1 MVSTAPAPEGAAV
14 RFSSTGGVVEVLVGG
29 SHWVVSTLPIIGPSG
44 LTTVDLTYTAVSI
57 VDATG
62 ATGLTSQA
70 FIPTPEALW
79 EVTT

>member
-1 MVSTAPAPEGAAV
+1 M
-14 RFSSTGGVVEVLVGG
+14 GG
-29 SHWVVSTLPIIGPSG
+29 SQWVVSTLPIIGPSG